1 MFMRRYNFKAQNL
14 RNNPISES
22 LDCTEITLTDNKRAI
37 VDGAKGVIEYT
48 PGCVRLNL
56 GRLCLRFF
64 GEALTIKTLSDDKTV
79 VEGTIMS
86 MDFSS

>member
-1 MFMRRYNFKAQNL
+1 MRKYDFKAQSFG
-14 RNNPISES
+14 NNPISES
-22 LDCTEITLTDNKRAI
+22 LDSAEITMTDNKRAI
-37 VDGAKGVIEYT
+37 IDGSKGVIEYT

-56 GRLCLRFF
+56 GRLCLRFC
-64 GEALTIKTLSDDKTV
+64 GESLRIKTLSDDKTV